1 MISGA
6 APLFDG
12 NFFGEAESQPWP
24 VRSAW
29 ETFLASSLGGAVKG

>member
-6 APLFDG
+6 APPFDG
-12 NFFGEAESQPWP
+12 IFGAAESQPWP

-29 ETFLASSLGGAVKG
+29 ETFLASGLGGAVKG